1 MIDSHIA
8 ASTLSRGKKTTFFLT
23 TSVLVFSILANPAL
37 AQDVAGASDDAA
49 NAGITEIVVT
59 AQKREESLQNVPIS
73 ITAFSTKELDDMQV
87 DSFADYAKLI
97 PSLSFVTTGP
107 GTAKVYFR
115 GVASGG
121 DGNHSGSQPSVGTY
135 LDEQPITTIQGA
147 LDLHIYDIARVEA
160 LAGPQGTLYGASAQA
175 GVVRII
181 TNKPEIGEFS
191 ASVSGGANLTA
202 HGSEGY
208 VVEGFTNVPVGDNAA
223 VRLVGWYQHDG
234 GYIDNVAGTR
244 TYPVSGI
251 TINNSAIA
259 RKDYNFSD
267 TYGGRLA
274 LKIDLNDSWSVT
286 PTIMGQINKS
296 EGIFGY
302 DLNVGELAVT
312 HFLPETYEDKWLQAA
327 LLIEGKVGGLDLTY
341 SGSYLKRQLD
351 VQADYTDYSFF
362 YDPVSGA
369 SFVDANGNLAD
380 PSQSTIGNDT
390 FSKQSHELRLATD
403 STGRFRFVGGAFFQE
418 QRHHIGQL
426 YGVASLL
433 PSRSI
438 VGYPGLIWLTN
449 QQRIDQDYAVFGEAS
464 FDILPQ
470 LTATAGG
477 RYYKY
482 DNSLYGYVGFRSAG
496 NNCIPGARTVSR
508 SPVINGNLCSNLDKS
523 TKGKGFL
530 PKLNLTYKIED
541 LGLVYA
547 TYSEGFRPGG
557 VNRRAGLPAYRPDKL
572 INYELGFKTTF
583 ADNRVRLNGAVF
595 YEKWQDMQLAFLGL
609 NGLTTISNVG
619 DSTVK
624 GVEVDITLA
633 PSKGLT
639 FSNSAS
645 YSVGKL
651 DGNYCKQE
659 TGNATCSGPG
669 DSIQAPKGTRLPV
682 APKFKFNS
690 IARYEFDLGSYDAHL
705 QGSYSYQSS
714 HETKLTTAESLVFG
728 TSPGFSQ
735 VDFSA
740 GVKHGNTAVELWAK
754 NLFDVLGD
762 VSRYAECATAV
773 CGGNKFGAPGKGII
787 YRVPIVPRQIGIRVT
802 QDF

>member
-1 MIDSHIA
+1 MNYIKNTSANRRRNKVI
-8 ASTLSRGKKTTFFLT
+8 FCLT
-23 TSVLVFSILANPAL
+23 TSIMALSLFSESAFAQQESSANTEGGGL
-37 AQDVAGASDDAA
+37 E
-49 NAGITEIVVT
+49 EIVVT

-73 ITAFSTKELDDMQV
+73 ITAFGTEKLEELNV
-87 DSFADYAKLI
+87 TSFADYAKLI

-181 TNKPEIGEFS
+181 TNKPKIGEFS
-191 ASVSGGANLTA
+191 GSVSAGANLTA
-202 HGSEGY
+202 HGDPGY
-208 VVEGFTNVPVGDNAA
+208 VVEGFTNIPVSDNAA
-223 VRLVGWYQHDG
+223 IRLVGWYQHDG

-244 TYPVSGI
+244 RYPVSGI
-251 TINNSAIA
+251 TINNRAIA
-259 RKDYNFSD
+259 KDNYNFSD
-267 TYGGRLA
+267 TYGARAA

-302 DLNVGELAVT
+302 DRNVRELAVT
-312 HFLPETYEDKWLQAA
+312 HFLPETYNDKWYQAA
-327 LLIEGKVGGLDLTY
+327 LLVEGKLGSLDLTY

-369 SFVDANGNLAD
+369 SFTDAAGNLVD

-390 FSKQSHELRLATD
+390 FSKQSHELRVASD
-403 STGRFRFVGGAFFQE
+403 KGNRFRFVGGVFFQE

-426 YGVASLL
+426 YGVATLL

-438 VGYPGLIWLTN
+438 VDYPGLIWLTN
-449 QQRIDQDYAVFGEAS
+449 QQRIDKDYAVFGEAS
-464 FDILPQ
+464 FDIVPQ
-470 LTATAGG
+470 LTATLGG

-496 NNCIPGARTVSR
+496 NNCIAGARTVSR
-508 SPVINGNLCSNLDKS
+508 SPIINGKPCSNLDKS
-523 TKGKGFL
+523 TEGKGFL
-530 PKLNLTYKIED
+530 PKFNLTYNIED

-572 INYELGFKTTF
+572 VNYEIGWKTTF
-583 ADNRVRLNGAVF
+583 ADNKIRLNGALF
-595 YEKWQDMQLAFLGL
+595 YEQWKDMQLAFLGL

-619 DSTVK
+619 NSTIK
-624 GVEVDITLA
+624 GVEVDMTLVPA
-633 PSKGLT
+633 KGLT
-639 FSNSAS
+639 LNAS
-645 YSVGKL
+645 ISYAQAKL
-651 DGNYCKQE
+651 DNNYCRQE

-669 DSIQAPKGTRLPV
+669 DFIQAPAGTRLPV
-682 APKFKFNS
+682 SPKLKLTEVL
-690 IARYEFDLGSYDAHL
+690 RYEFGLGSFDAHL
-705 QGSYSYQSS
+705 QGSLSYQSS
-714 HETKLTTAESLVFG
+714 HETKLTTAETLVFG

-740 GVKHGNTAVELWAK
+740 GLQRGNFSIDLWAK
-754 NLFDVLGD
+754 NMFDTLGD

-773 CGGNKFGAPGKGII
+773 CGGNRYNAPGQGII

-802 QDF
+802 QNF

>member
-1 MIDSHIA
+1 VIGFNTNV
-8 ASTLSRGKKTTFFLT
+8 STLSRGKKAAFFLT
-23 TSVLVFSILANPAL
+23 TSTLALVILAEPAL
-37 AQDVAGASDDAA
+37 AQGAADGADAGLE
-49 NAGITEIVVT
+49 EIVVT
-59 AQKREESLQNVPIS
+59 AQKREESIQNVPIS
-73 ITAFSTKELDDMQV
+73 ITAFSTKKLDDMQV
-87 DSFADYAKLI
+87 DSFADYAKMI

-135 LDEQPITTIQGA
+135 LDEQPITTAQGA

-181 TNKPEIGEFS
+181 TNKPEVGKFS
-191 ASVSGGANLTA
+191 ASVSAGANITA

-208 VVEGFTNVPVGDNAA
+208 VVEGFTNVPISDNAA
-223 VRLVGWYQHDG
+223 IRLVGWYQHDG

-244 TYPVSGI
+244 TYPVSGK
-251 TINNSAIA
+251 TINNAAIA
-259 RKDYNFSD
+259 RKDYNFGD

-274 LKIDLNDSWSVT
+274 LKVDLDDNWSVT
-286 PTIMGQINKS
+286 PTIMGQVNKS

-302 DLNVGELAVT
+302 DRNVGELAVT
-312 HFLPETYEDKWLQAA
+312 HFLPETYNDKWYQAA
-327 LLIEGKVGGLDLTY
+327 MLIEGKLGGLDLTY

-369 SFVDANGNLAD
+369 SFTDANGNLTD
-380 PSQSTIGNDT
+380 PSQSTVGNDT
-390 FSKQSHELRLATD
+390 FSKQSHELRLASEKTN
-403 STGRFRFVGGAFFQE
+403 RFRFVGGVFFQD

-426 YGVASLL
+426 YGVATLL

-438 VGYPGLIWLTN
+438 VDYPGLIWLTN
-449 QQRIDQDYAVFGEAS
+449 QKRIDKDYAVFGEAS
-464 FDILPQ
+464 FDILPP
-470 LTATAGG
+470 LTATVGG

-482 DNSLYGYVGFRSAG
+482 DNSLFGYVGFRSAG
-496 NNCIPGARTVSR
+496 NNCIAGARTVSR
-508 SPVINGNLCSNLDKS
+508 SPVINGSPCSNLDKS
-523 TKGKGFL
+523 TKGDGFL
-530 PKLNLTYKIED
+530 PKLNLTYNID
-541 LGLVYA
+541 NLGLIYA

-557 VNRRAGLPAYRPDKL
+557 INRRAGLPAYRPDTL
-572 INYELGFKTTF
+572 INYEVGWKTTF
-583 ADNRVRLNGAVF
+583 ADNRIRLNGALF
-595 YEKWQDMQLAFLGL
+595 YEKWKDMQLAFLGL

-619 DSTVK
+619 NSTIK
-624 GVEVDITLA
+624 GVELDMTLA
-633 PSKGLT
+633 PTKGLT
-639 FSNSAS
+639 FSASAS
-645 YSVGKL
+645 YAEGKL
-651 DGNYCKQE
+651 DGNYCKQD
-659 TGNATCSGPG
+659 TGNATCSGVG
-669 DSIQAPKGTRLPV
+669 DFIQAPKGTRLPV
-682 APKFKFNS
+682 SPKLKFTEVV
-690 IARYEFDLGSYDAHL
+690 RYEFNLGNFDAHV
-705 QGSYSYQSS
+705 QGSLSYQSS
-714 HETKLTTAESLVFG
+714 HETKLITAESLVFG

-740 GVKHGNTAVELWAK
+740 GVKHGNLSIDLWAK

-773 CGGNKFGAPGKGII
+773 CGGNRYNAPGNGIV

-802 QDF
+802 QNF